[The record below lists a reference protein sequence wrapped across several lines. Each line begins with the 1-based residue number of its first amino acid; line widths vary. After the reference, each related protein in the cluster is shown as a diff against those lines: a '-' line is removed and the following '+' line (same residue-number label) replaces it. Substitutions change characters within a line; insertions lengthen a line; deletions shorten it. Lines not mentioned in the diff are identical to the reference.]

1 MGTFFGRP
9 YLSNGTKIHLG
20 VALFFIFYYKVIFS
34 GGRNSIDDQVR
45 SWFVCL
51 NATCIVLLESNTSV
65 FLWLS
70 GFAKHNYILF
80 IASCMTCFSLQYSC
94 QKNNCE
100 MYLSVFN
107 TFNQWKKGPWC
118 LGTWFR
124 TSPFQ
129 NCLPLIWLF
138 PPWCYPKFSPFSQN
152 SSTHMHAPKVPYE
165 ILPTWI
171 MKVSSSK
178 ICCDCHSPVLRLSS
192 GSNTLRE
199 SVF

>member
-9 YLSNGTKIHLG
+9 YLSNSTKIHLS
-20 VALFFIFYYKVIFS
+20 VALCFIFYYKVIFS

-45 SWFVCL
+45 SWFVYL

-94 QKNNCE
+94 QKYNCE
-100 MYLSVFN
+100 IYLSVFN
-107 TFNQWKKGPWC
+107 TIYQWKKGPWH

-129 NCLPLIWLF
+129 NYLPLIWLF
-138 PPWCYPKFSPFSQN
+138 PPWCYPKFTPFFQN

-165 ILPTWI
+165 ILSTWI
-171 MKVSSSK
+171 MNVSSSK
-178 ICCDCHSPVLRLSS
+178 ICCDCHSPVLRHSS

>member
-1 MGTFFGRP
+1 MFYWKAIPQCF
-9 YLSNGTKIHLG
+9 YDCQ
-20 VALFFIFYYKVIFS
+20 ALQNIITSCLLRHVWHAS
-34 GGRNSIDDQVR
+34 
-45 SWFVCL
+45 VC
-51 NATCIVLLESNTSV
+51 N
-65 FLWLS
+65 
-70 GFAKHNYILF
+70 ILVKKKKKK
-80 IASCMTCFSLQYSC
+80 
-94 QKNNCE
+94 KNRE
-100 MYLSVFN
+100 LHLSVFN
-107 TFNQWKKGPWC
+107 TIYQWIKGPWC

-124 TSPFQ
+124 TSFQ

-138 PPWCYPKFSPFSQN
+138 PPWCYPKFIPFSQN